1 VRNPRAS
8 FASWASAIGLSL
20 SGAATVR
27 SLVVDANDGII
38 ATAGIVEGFA
48 GAGATR
54 STILI
59 AAFSAMVAGG
69 IALAGAK
76 YAEEAADRDA
86 QLALIEEERQQLA
99 RAPEEEIAELVALY
113 EAKGLSPH
121 LAREVATELTAGDPL
136 AAHIDAEHGLSL
148 VAGPP
153 APLVSAVAGGL
164 AFAVGSGIPLLTVV
178 LAPDTWRIAVTFVA
192 VIASL
197 AVTSVIVAKADR
209 TQVAPT
215 LVRTVLV
222 GVAAMLLT
230 LVGGSLFAPG

>member
-1 VRNPRAS
+1 VRNPWAS
-8 FASWASAIGLSL
+8 FASWASASGSSL
-20 SGAATVR
+20 SGAASVR

-76 YAEEAADRDA
+76 YAEEAAERDA
-86 QLALIEEERQQLA
+86 RLALIEEERQQLA
-99 RAPEEEIAELVALY
+99 RSPEEETAELVALY
-113 EAKGLSPH
+113 EAKGLSPR
-121 LAREVATELTAGDPL
+121 LARDVATELTAGDPL

-148 VAGPP
+148 GVGQPGP
-153 APLVSAVAGGL
+153 LITAVAGGV
-164 AFAVGSGIPLLTVV
+164 AFALGSGIPLLTVV
-178 LAPDTWRIAVTFVA
+178 LAPDAWRVAVTFVA

-197 AVTSVIVAKADR
+197 AITSVIVARADR
-209 TQVAPT
+209 TEVAPT
-215 LVRTVLV
+215 LVRTVLI

-230 LVGGSLFAPG
+230 LAGGSLFAPG